1 MLLGCYGLAGF
12 VSMLSRLIILVLKGL
27 LPADNLCG
35 PRDFEVGW
43 GMKKKCH
50 LFLLLLLVIFKL
62 QKFDLVPSMSCFL
75 NASSV

>member
-43 GMKKKCH
+43 GTK
-50 LFLLLLLVIFKL
+50 
-62 QKFDLVPSMSCFL
+62 
-75 NASSV
+75 N